1 MAKPAMFTIFIRLI
15 TWHEFVARQCFLPDL
30 DGGESFLPDFDTFLR
45 DFDTFFPGLA
55 GGGESFLPEFDLPCF
70 ILEKL

>member
-1 MAKPAMFTIFIRLI
+1 VAQICSETIP
-15 TWHEFVARQCFLPDL
+15 FLPDL

-45 DFDTFFPGLA
+45 VFDTFLRFFYTFFPDLA
-55 GGGESFLPEFDLPCF
+55 GGSESFLPEFDLPRF